1 MRDSK
6 IITLYENKGDKNYCN
21 NSIGI
26 SLLSID
32 GTVYARV
39 IMIRLQKLAEPIYP
53 ESQCGF
59 RNKRST
65 IDMVFSIRQLQ
76 YKCREQQMP
85 LYIPFI
91 DLTKSFDLVS
101 RDSLFKVLPRWV
113 AHPKHVEIFLEN
125 KILKWFGHCL
135 KRERNHVSAKSPRLD
150 VSGRRSRGR
159 PQKR

>member
-6 IITLYENKGDKNYCN
+6 IITLYENKGGRNYCN

-26 SLLSID
+26 SLLSIV
-32 GTVYARV
+32 GKVYARV
-39 IMIRLQKLAEPIYP
+39 IRLQKLAVPIYP

-76 YKCREQQMP
+76 YKCRYQQMP
-85 LYIPFI
+85 LYIAFN

-101 RDSLFKVLPRWV
+101 RDSLFKVLPIWV

-135 KRERNHVSAKSPRLD
+135 KRERNHVSAKSLRLD